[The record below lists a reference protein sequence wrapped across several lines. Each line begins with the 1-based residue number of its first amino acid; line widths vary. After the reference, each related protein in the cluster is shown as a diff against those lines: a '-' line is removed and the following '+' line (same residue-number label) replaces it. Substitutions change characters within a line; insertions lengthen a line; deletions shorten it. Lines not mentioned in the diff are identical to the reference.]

1 MTKAVADAVKAAF
14 SLGQATPSAVAT
26 SLISSGID
34 LGPPSAFSTP
44 AALRQVKYRM
54 MVLFFLRLYFRGL
67 LMCISLSLFPACN

>member
-54 MVLFFLRLYFRGL
+54 MVLFFYVY
-67 LMCISLSLFPACN
+67 ISEAY